1 MNELVYF
8 AIVVPAIIILGIV
21 IYRELNKCPHA
32 WIKVE
37 SGKIKCKTLHEIEYR
52 DVGYY
57 TIHECYHCKKLKKS
71 EIKN

>member
-1 MNELVYF
+1 MSESSYFLV
-8 AIVVPAIIILGIV
+8 VVPLLAIIGIV

-37 SGKIKCKTLHEIEYR
+37 SGKIRAKTISETEYR
-52 DVGYY
+52 EVGYY

-71 EIKN
+71 EIS